1 MHTISGR
8 LCSITGRL
16 DRKIPQD
23 FASFILQ
30 QWVRNK
36 FLPFAIT
43 FYVGIFCIAAHG
55 FLATLS
61 RLFQYCFF
69 GRLGQML
76 MVCVK
81 ISTFP
86 LQSLQ
91 SAVSMVLSVL
101 YFTELVLIASQRR
114 LPVFLFS
121 SPFLDHSHFLLSLW
135 HYIYVTNCPWSA
147 FPFHSLLCW
156 VSFLTLCCILC

>member
-23 FASFILQ
+23 LTSFILQ

-36 FLPFAIT
+36 FLPFVIT
-43 FYVGIFCIAAHG
+43 FYVGIFCIVADG

-76 MVCVK
+76 MICVK

-91 SAVSMVLSVL
+91 SGVSMVLSML
-101 YFTELVLIASQRR
+101 YFTELVTVLSK
-114 LPVFLFS
+114 LPYSVLHTLLDCI
-121 SPFLDHSHFLLSLW
+121 SPPRPSPRHLPEHFFHHFLVCRVCLHMTLGGVP
-135 HYIYVTNCPWSA
+135 HIK
-147 FPFHSLLCW
+147 CW
-156 VSFLTLCCILC
+156 VF